1 MVDGR
6 SFFIGLDSGV
16 VVASADVNVGRHVY
30 DMSRTRRQSGKSI
43 GSSQCSLGRTRTLNG
58 VNVIVDS
65 AHVIGVAFDHGFEC
79 GNDLFRARLGRA
91 IGMPQAPGVKIH
103 ARFGEE
109 SSGVEVIREFL
120 CNFAHGIVISLGSL
134 SAVGVSAGKAQRH
147 SLDVGLF
154 DG

>member
-1 MVDGR
+1 MV
-6 SFFIGLDSGV
+6 
-16 VVASADVNVGRHVY
+16 
-30 DMSRTRRQSGKSI
+30 
-43 GSSQCSLGRTRTLNG
+43 
-58 VNVIVDS
+58 
-65 AHVIGVAFDHGFEC
+65 GVALDHGFQS
-79 GNDLFRARLGRA
+79 GDDLFRARLGRA
-91 IGMPQAPGVKIH
+91 IRMPQAPGMKIH
-103 ARFGEE
+103 SRFGEE